1 MSMLIIVCYDVN
13 TETREG
19 RRRLRRVA
27 KVCEGVG
34 QRVQKSV
41 FECRVD
47 RMQYEDLERRLLAE
61 INDKED
67 NLRLYRLAE
76 SKGCEVKEHG
86 VFRATNF
93 EAPLVVCKFC
103 CLARTLSGG
112 GFAERFAESIG
123 N

>member
-19 RRRLRRVA
+19 RRRL
-27 KVCEGVG
+27 

-93 EAPLVVCKFC
+93 EAPLVV
-103 CLARTLSGG
+103 
-112 GFAERFAESIG
+112 
-123 N
+123 